1 MLEGVPMTYLTAL
14 WFAALQGITELF
26 PVSSVAHAVLLPAVF
41 PLQVDLEGLLPF
53 TVMLH
58 LGTALA
64 LLLFYWRDW
73 WTYAWSLVDR
83 RFDTERQVLFRLVVA
98 TLPAALI
105 GFIFLKALRNHFTS
119 ATSAAFFLI
128 VNGLIMLMADRRRL
142 HLRQQEQTK
151 TSLGK
156 ARETA
161 QQHSDVRASE
171 KEIAKLGLMQSLL
184 IGTAQSLALIPGFS
198 RSGMTMVAGLFA
210 GLSYAAAA
218 RFTFLLATPIILG
231 AGVVEVPRLFKPE
244 FQHLMGPSL
253 VGGLAAGIA
262 AYVSVW
268 ILTRYFRQHEVQAF
282 LPFAIY
288 CILVG
293 GGVLLYLSFLA

>member
-1 MLEGVPMTYLTAL
+1 MTYLTAL

-41 PLQVDLEGLLPF
+41 PLRVDLEGLLPF

-73 WTYAWSLVDR
+73 WRYAWSL
-83 RFDTERQVLFRLVVA
+83 FDHTFHIERQVLIRLVVG
-98 TLPAALI
+98 TFPAAFI

-119 ATSAAFFLI
+119 AKSAAFFLI
-128 VNGLIMLMADRRRL
+128 VNGLIMLLADRKREHVRAYN
-142 HLRQQEQTK
+142 QTK
-151 TSLGK
+151 ASLTDAKETSEHAGDK
-156 ARETA
+156 RT
-161 QQHSDVRASE
+161 SDR
-171 KEIAKLGLMQSLL
+171 EIAELGFLQSLL

-218 RFTFLLATPIILG
+218 RFTFLLATPVILG

-244 FQHLMGPSL
+244 FQHLMAPSL

-268 ILTRYFRQHEVQAF
+268 ILTRYFHQHEVQAF

-293 GGVLLYLSFLA
+293 SGVLLYLSFLA